1 VPVGKVKWYDSDKGF
16 GFLSK
21 EEGGDVYV
29 RAEAL
34 PSGVTNLKP
43 GQKVEFG
50 VVEGRKGEQ
59 ALQVRLIDPPPS
71 VVKAM
76 RPKPEEMQVVIED
89 LIKLLDRV
97 GEGYRHGRHP
107 DNKSARQVATVLRGV
122 ADKLDI

>member
-1 VPVGKVKWYDSDKGF
+1 MPVGKVKWYDSEKGF

-29 RAEAL
+29 RSDAL
-34 PSGVTNLKP
+34 PAGVTNLKP

-50 VVEGRKGEQ
+50 VVEGRRGEQ

-76 RPKPEEMQVVIED
+76 RPKPEEMQLVIED
-89 LIKLLDRV
+89 LIKLLDNL
-97 GEGYRHGRHP
+97 GEGYRRGRHP
-107 DNKSARQVATVLRGV
+107 DHKAARQVATVLRGV

>member
-1 VPVGKVKWYDSDKGF
+1 MPVGKVKWYDAETGF

-29 RAEAL
+29 RSEAL
-34 PSGVTNLKP
+34 PSGVTTLKP

-76 RPKPEEMQVVIED
+76 RPKPEDMVTVVED
-89 LIKLLDRV
+89 LIKLLDNL
-97 GEGYRHGRHP
+97 GEGYRRGRHP
-107 DNKSARQVATVLRGV
+107 DHRSAHSVATVLRGL
-122 ADKLDI
+122 ADKLDV

>member
-1 VPVGKVKWYDSDKGF
+1 VPVGKVKWYDADKGF

-34 PSGVTNLKP
+34 PSGVTSLKP

-76 RPKPEEMQVVIED
+76 RPKPEDMVTVVED
-89 LIKLLDRV
+89 LIKLLDKL
-97 GEGYRHGRHP
+97 GEGYRRGRHP
-107 DNKSARQVATVLRGV
+107 DNRAARQVATVLRGL
-122 ADKLDI
+122 ADKLDV

>member
-1 VPVGKVKWYDSDKGF
+1 VPVGKVKWYDSEKGF

-29 RAEAL
+29 RSDAL
-34 PSGVTNLKP
+34 PAGVTNLKP

-50 VVEGRKGEQ
+50 VVEGRRGEQ
-59 ALQVRLIDPPPS
+59 ALQVRLVDPPPS

-76 RPKPEEMQVVIED
+76 RPKPEEMQLVIED
-89 LIKLLDRV
+89 LIKLLDNL
-97 GEGYRHGRHP
+97 GEGYGRGRHP
-107 DNKSARQVATVLRGV
+107 DAKAARQVATVLRGV

>member
-1 VPVGKVKWYDSDKGF
+1 VPVGKVKWYDSEKGF

-34 PSGVTNLKP
+34 PAGVTNLKP

-71 VVKAM
+71 VAKAM
-76 RPKPEEMQVVIED
+76 RPKPEDMALVIED
-89 LIKLLDRV
+89 LIKLLDNI
-97 GEGYRHGRHP
+97 GEGYRRGRHP
-107 DNKSARQVATVLRGV
+107 DNKAAHGAAVVLRGV
-122 ADKLDI
+122 ADRLDL

>member
-21 EEGGDVYV
+21 DEGGDVYV

-34 PSGVTNLKP
+34 PAGVTSLKP

-50 VVEGRKGEQ
+50 IVEGRKGEQ

-76 RPKPEEMQVVIED
+76 RPKPEDMVTVVED
-89 LIKLLDRV
+89 LIKLLDKL
-97 GEGYRHGRHP
+97 GEGYRRGRHP
-107 DNKSARQVATVLRGV
+107 DQRTAHQVATLLRGLG
-122 ADKLDI
+122 DKLDV